1 MEIILSAIAAGGL
14 VGASDQYL
22 CLLIVAIAS
31 KTGLIQ
37 LAGPMGF
44 LSSWWFITFSAIFW
58 LISIAPAYASLLTP
72 GVMNVINAIH
82 KFLSGFLVPFSS
94 ALVALASVGV
104 ITSLNPELQTMLD
117 SLRIFNPDG
126 GIGAVGWAVSG
137 ASALVALSVTGIKAL
152 TKPMLSAATGTTG
165 HLSAPISITIEN
177 LLSILLMA
185 GAYLLTKVDPWLLI
199 VLLAVV
205 IILSIILFIYAIYQM
220 VRLKR
225 GIGKVLYL
233 AQTNPKAGLAVVA
246 EFFVWGVGW
255 LAWKGWGRGVLMILL
270 WVLWVAFFISIQG
283 IVIMIFSFIAPAIP
297 FISFAA
303 GAIMVIIFLAIGF
316 GTSGALLKFVE
327 SQLKASVPVVTK

>member
-37 LAGPMGF
+37 LASPMNF
-44 LSSWWFITFSAIFW
+44 LSSWWFIAFSAIFW
-58 LISIAPAYASLLTP
+58 LVSIAPAYASLLTP

-104 ITSLNPELQTMLD
+104 ITSLNPDLKSMLD
-117 SLRIFNPDG
+117 SLRIFTPQG
-126 GIGAVGWAVSG
+126 GIGVTGWAVSG
-137 ASALVALSVTGIKAL
+137 ASALVGLSVTGVKAL

-165 HLSAPISITIEN
+165 HLSAPIYITIEN
-177 LLSILLMA
+177 LLSVLLMA
-185 GAYLLTKVDPWLLI
+185 GAYLLTKVDPWLII

-205 IILSIILFIYAIYQM
+205 VILVIIIFIYAISQM

-233 AQTNPKAGLAVVA
+233 AQTNPKAGLAVVT
-246 EFFVWGVGW
+246 EFFVWGSGW
-255 LAWKGWGRGVLMILL
+255 LAWKGWGRGVLMLLL
-270 WVLWVAFFISIQG
+270 WVLWIAFFISIQG
-283 IVIMIFSFIAPAIP
+283 LVLAIFSFIAPAIP

-303 GAIMVIIFLAIGF
+303 GAVMVIIFLAIGF
-316 GTSGALLKFVE
+316 GTSGALLRYVE
-327 SQLKASVPVVTK
+327 SQIKEPVQVVTR